1 MWMLQAGAAD
11 SDIIREVGISGQ
23 DLQRIYNEHP
33 EFQQIRKAK
42 HDADQQ
48 VEEGLLKRA
57 MGYDVEETEVV
68 ASKDGKPIKVKRTKR
83 HVPASIE
90 ACKLLMRFRNRR

>member
-1 MWMLQAGAAD
+1 MLQAGAAD
-11 SDIIREVGISGQ
+11 ADIIREVGISDQ
-23 DLQRIYNEHP
+23 ELQSLYNAYP
-33 EFQQIRKAK
+33 ELQQVRKAK
-42 HDADQQ
+42 HIADQQ
-48 VEEGLLKRA
+48 MEECLLKRA

-83 HVPASIE
+83 HVPASIQ

>member
-1 MWMLQAGAAD
+1 MLQAGAT
-11 SDIIREVGISGQ
+11 DIDIVREVGISDQ
-23 DLQRIYNEHP
+23 ELQRIFNEHP
-33 EFQQIRKAK
+33 ELQLIRKTK
-42 HDADQQ
+42 YDADQQ

>member
-1 MWMLQAGAAD
+1 MLQAGASD
-11 SDIIREVGISGQ
+11 PDIIRDVGISGQ
-23 DLQRIYNEHP
+23 DLQRICNEHP
-33 EFQQIRKAK
+33 ELQQIRKAK

-57 MGYDVEETEVV
+57 MGYDVEETEIV